1 MSGKI
6 SLSNVQLKIK
16 TVWDRQM
23 RSEFEAAATP
33 ARGFLWL
40 GSLVFLVCKYLHTF
54 CCECGEKLS
63 PAEISVF
70 PLQVSLC
77 TSMSGKKSVL
87 LNTIVSRSKRTFA
100 DFSKFVD
107 WGEERKLKAAE
118 EDSCR
123 TPLSATSRKSQQGQ
137 KRFVLLIL
145 SSFLEVITGR
155 GELTECS
162 KLTRFAKRMLNMVPW
177 GGGGGGGL

>member
-107 WGEERKLKAAE
+107 WGRSGNSKQRKRTAAE
-118 EDSCR
+118 PLYLRPVENRSKAKKGLSCW
-123 TPLSATSRKSQQGQ
+123 
-137 KRFVLLIL
+137 FCLL
-145 SSFLEVITGR
+145 F
-155 GELTECS
+155 S
-162 KLTRFAKRMLNMVPW
+162 K
-177 GGGGGGGL
+177 